1 MTEQELNKAVVTRF
15 NREVLEQSDFGA
27 YQEIVSP
34 DFINHTAPAGTD
46 NGFQATFDF
55 VDKVVKKAF
64 PDLRVE
70 IKTMVA
76 EGNKVF
82 THKLL
87 HGTHTGEFMGI
98 KGSGKQVVIPTM
110 DIIYLK
116 DGVYTDHWAIRDIQ
130 DVLKKVN

>member
-15 NREVLEQSDFGA
+15 NHEVLEQGDFNT
-27 YQEIVSP
+27 YQEIVSR

-55 VDKVVKKAF
+55 VDQVVKKAF

-76 EGNKVF
+76 EDNKVF
-82 THKLL
+82 TYKLL
-87 HGTHTGEFMGI
+87 HGTHIGEFMGI

-116 DGVYTDHWAIRDIQ
+116 DGIYTDHWAIRDIQ
-130 DVLKKVN
+130 DVLKKAN

>member
-15 NREVLEQSDFGA
+15 NREVLEQSDFSA

-34 DFINHTAPAGTD
+34 DFINHTAPPGTD

-130 DVLKKVN
+130 DVLKKAN

>member
-15 NREVLEQSDFGA
+15 NREVLEQGDFNA

-34 DFINHTAPAGTD
+34 DFINHSAPAGTD

-55 VDKVVKKAF
+55 IDQVVRKAF
-64 PDLRVE
+64 PDLRME
-70 IKTMVA
+70 IKHMVA

-82 THKLL
+82 THKIM
-87 HGTHTGEFMGI
+87 HGTHIGEFMGI

-110 DIIYLK
+110 DILYLK

-130 DVLKKVN
+130 DVVKKAN

>member
-15 NREVLEQSDFGA
+15 QHEVLEQGDFNA
-27 YQEIVSP
+27 YREIVSP
-34 DFINHTAPAGTD
+34 DFINHSVPAGTD
-46 NGFQATFDF
+46 NGFQSTFDF
-55 VDKVVKKAF
+55 IDQVVKKAF
-64 PDLRVE
+64 PDLRIE

-82 THKLL
+82 THKLM

-98 KGSGKQVVIPTM
+98 KGSGKQVVIPIM

-116 DGVYTDHWAIRDIQ
+116 DGIYTDHWGIRDIQ
-130 DVLKKVN
+130 DVVKKAN

>member
-1 MTEQELNKAVVTRF
+1 MTEQELNKAVVIRF
-15 NREVLEQSDFGA
+15 NREVLEQGNFTT

-55 VDKVVKKAF
+55 VDKVVRKAF
-64 PDLRVE
+64 PDLRME
-70 IKTMVA
+70 IKNMVA

-116 DGVYTDHWAIRDIQ
+116 DGIYTDHWAIRDIQ
-130 DVLKKVN
+130 DVLKKAN

>member
-1 MTEQELNKAVVTRF
+1 MTEQELNKAVVIRF
-15 NREVLEQSDFGA
+15 NREVLEQGNFTT

-55 VDKVVKKAF
+55 VDQVVRKAF
-64 PDLRVE
+64 PDLRME
-70 IKTMVA
+70 IKNMVA

-87 HGTHTGEFMGI
+87 HGTHIGEFMGI

-116 DGVYTDHWAIRDIQ
+116 DGIYTDHWAIRDIQ
-130 DVLKKVN
+130 DVLKKAN

>member
-15 NREVLEQSDFGA
+15 NREVLEQGNFTT

-55 VDKVVKKAF
+55 VDQVVRKAF
-64 PDLRVE
+64 PDLRME
-70 IKTMVA
+70 IKNMVA

-116 DGVYTDHWAIRDIQ
+116 DGIYTDHWAIRDIQ
-130 DVLKKVN
+130 DVLKKAN

>member
-15 NREVLEQSDFGA
+15 NREVLEQGEFTA
-27 YQEIVSP
+27 YQEIVSR

-55 VDKVVKKAF
+55 IEQVVRKAF
-64 PDLRVE
+64 PDLRIE
-70 IKTMVA
+70 IKNMVA

-116 DGVYTDHWAIRDIQ
+116 DGIYTDHWAIRDIQ
-130 DVLKKVN
+130 DVLKKAN

>member
-1 MTEQELNKAVVTRF
+1 MTEQELNKTVVTRF
-15 NREVLEQSDFGA
+15 NHEVLEQGNFNI
-27 YQEIVSP
+27 YQQIVNP
-34 DFINHTAPAGTD
+34 NFINHTAPAGTD

-70 IKTMVA
+70 IINMVA
-76 EGNKVF
+76 EDNKVF

-87 HGTHTGEFMGI
+87 HGTHTGDFMGI
-98 KGSGKQVVIPTM
+98 KGSGKSVIIPTM

-116 DGVYTDHWAIRDIQ
+116 DGLYTDHWAIRDIQ
-130 DVLKKVN
+130 DVLRKAN